1 MSQGTAQLCWR
12 QWLGQSGPSYGGAI
26 ARLCT
31 IGGRKSVGRIRHTRG
46 MGGFRSGMPVEFEAS
61 RCRAAAVRCVA
72 GSLLR
77 RVAARPRRP
86 PRWVAALRI
95 PLRRVASAPRTPSL
109 SSRARNARRKD
120 ARGQQGARV
129 VSKGMR
135 VVNKGTHVADEGRR
149 MVQNGT
155 HMLQKGTHV
164 VNRAY
169 LYSLD
174 NRPVSYFDRPERA
187 SGLSEWPDTVPI
199 SYRILASGNTQICSS
214 LIANGL
220 KGAPDVK
227 VYAINGEYDVGF
239 ARFLRFI
246 DVIRFV
252 SGSSH
257 FEAPKLLDET
267 ISTRS
272 FLDLHMNKYVQLET
286 VELDILSGGDE
297 AMMKEMVEA
306 EASMCTWIG
315 ESIDALPS
323 DTNEAAAVV
332 YESSVKGAGP
342 FAGLRFD
349 DKYDAGRDPLGFRWS
364 ETLNFAMP
372 TRAEFEETK
381 GGD

>member
-1 MSQGTAQLCWR
+1 
-12 QWLGQSGPSYGGAI
+12 
-26 ARLCT
+26 
-31 IGGRKSVGRIRHTRG
+31 
-46 MGGFRSGMPVEFEAS
+46 MGGFRSGMPAELESS
-61 RCRAAAVRCVA
+61 RCRVAAAQRRCVA
-72 GSLLR
+72 LPDRCYVGLPPR
-77 RVAARPRRP
+77 RVATTPRRP
-86 PRWVAALRI
+86 PRWVAA
-95 PLRRVASAPRTPSL
+95 ASGRF
-109 SSRARNARRKD
+109 RAADSEFEQLGTER
-120 ARGQQGARV
+120 QT
-129 VSKGMR
+129 KGCAWSAKGHAL
-135 VVNKGTHVADEGRR
+135 VNKGTHVADEGSNT
-149 MVQNGT
+149 VQNGT

-220 KGAPDVK
+220 EGAPDVK

-239 ARFLRFI
+239 ARFLRFV

-332 YESSVKGAGP
+332 YESSVKGTGP

-364 ETLNFAMP
+364 ETLHFDMP
-372 TRAEFEETK
+372 TRAEFEETE
-381 GGD
+381 GRD